1 MNISF
6 IVVAIYI
13 VILFCI
19 SFYARKKASSGAEGY
34 ILAGR
39 GLNTTLI
46 TVIMVG
52 LAIGG
57 SSTIGVAEQAY
68 KVGLSAGWYTVA
80 WGVGS
85 ILMGLI
91 GAKKYRELNVSTV
104 PEMFEKFYDTKG
116 RVVCVI
122 GQVVIQLMITS
133 LQYIA
138 GGAILSSLLPSVF
151 TLKTGMITTAV
162 VFIGITFIGGM
173 WSTGLCNLFNVP
185 LKYLGIIIVTLLAV
199 FLSGGIHT
207 MALKVPNAAVYFNPV
222 KGLGMPTIII
232 WFIVMITECFS
243 LQGVVQVS
251 FCAKDADSARRG
263 YIIGGLLMIPIGF
276 LAALLGMVAR
286 VSYPGVSATMALP
299 KVITSLNPLIA
310 GITLAALWAADI
322 STACNMLLGSATLFS
337 QDIYKRFVNQN
348 IGEKKLM
355 FITKGFVVVLGII
368 TFFIASQAQGILSL
382 LMTALSL
389 TTAFSI
395 VFIFTVF
402 MPSMCRK
409 NSAFNTAAAG
419 ILVILLWQL
428 VPAVRI
434 VPHVI
439 YAEWIVCL
447 AVFLITPLLDRKT
460 INTVEEIEAA

>member
-13 VILFCI
+13 GILFCI
-19 SFYARKKASSGAEGY
+19 SFYARKKASAGIESY

-46 TVIMVG
+46 TVSMVG

-68 KVGLSAGWYTVA
+68 KVGLSAGWYTAA

-116 RVVCVI
+116 RVICVI
-122 GQVVIQLMITS
+122 GQIVIQLMITS

-151 TLKTGMITTAV
+151 TLKTGMITSAV

-185 LKYLGIIIVTLLAV
+185 LKYAGIIVVTLLAV
-199 FLSGGIHT
+199 AFSGGIRN
-207 MALKVPNAAVYFNPV
+207 MSLQIPDAAVYFHPV
-222 KGLGMPTIII
+222 KGLGLPTIIV

-243 LQGVVQVS
+243 VQGVVQVA
-251 FCAKDADSARRG
+251 FCAKNAEAARKG
-263 YIIGGLLMIPIGF
+263 FIIGGLLMIPIGF
-276 LAALLGMVAR
+276 LAALLGAVAR
-286 VSYPGVSATMALP
+286 VSYPNVSATMALP
-299 KVITSLNPLIA
+299 MVITSLNPLAA
-310 GITLAALWAADI
+310 GITLAALWAADV

-337 QDIYKRFVNQN
+337 QDIYKRFIDQN

-355 FITKGFVVVLGII
+355 FVTKGFVVILGMI
-368 TFFIASQAQGILSL
+368 TFFVALQAKGILSL
-382 LMTALSL
+382 IMMALSL

-395 VFIFTVF
+395 VFIFTTFV
-402 MPSMCRK
+402 PSICRK
-409 NSAFNTAAAG
+409 NSAFNTAVAG
-419 ILVILLWQL
+419 ILVLVLWQL
-428 VPAVRI
+428 IPSMRI
-434 VPHVI
+434 LPHVI

-447 AVFLITPLLDRKT
+447 TVFLVTPIFDRRV
-460 INTVEEIEAA
+460 INVTAGAELA